1 MYPTNSP
8 QGFAAE
14 VFVVRQVPK
23 GQYFINRI
31 IFLKMIKTF
40 EYGGIHPNDNKISA
54 DAAIETVVP
63 EGSVQIFLSQHI
75 GAPAMPVV
83 AKGDKVKVG
92 QLIAKATGFVSA
104 NIHSSVSGTVTGI
117 DLTAD
122 HAGMKKEAVTIKVE
136 NDEWMDDIDRSDTIV
151 RNVTLSKEEILK
163 KIADSGLVGL
173 GGAAFPSHVKLSP
186 PPGKTAEYLVINAAE
201 CEPYLTSDYRV
212 MMEHAEELM
221 IGVKILMKAAGVA
234 TAYIGVEINKPDAID
249 KLNALTAEF
258 DGVEIVRLKK
268 KYPQGGEKQLIK
280 AVTNR
285 EVPSGA
291 LPIDVGVIV
300 HNVGTAFSVYEAVQ
314 KNKPLIDNIVTV
326 TGKNMAVQKNFLVR
340 VGTPVSKL
348 IALAGGMPENTGKVI
363 FGGPM
368 MGKAASNLD
377 APTQKSTSAVLL
389 VPDGEAHRG
398 TPSSCIRCAR
408 CVSVCPMKL
417 EPYLLKRLSERRM
430 YEESEMNSAHDC
442 IECGSCVYICPA
454 NIPLL
459 DYIRLSKAEVLKMKR
474 NRK

>member
-1 MYPTNSP
+1 
-8 QGFAAE
+8 
-14 VFVVRQVPK
+14 
-23 GQYFINRI
+23 
-31 IFLKMIKTF
+31 MIKTF
-40 EYGGIHPNDNKISA
+40 KYGGIHPDDNKISA
-54 DAAIETVVP
+54 GTAIETVMP
-63 EGSVQIFLSQHI
+63 EGIVRIFLSQHI
-75 GAPAMPVV
+75 GAPATAIV
-83 AKGDKVKVG
+83 AKGDKVKTG
-92 QLIAKATGFVSA
+92 QLIAKAAGFVSA

-122 HAGMKKEAVTIKVE
+122 HLGIKKEAITIKVE
-136 NDEWMDDIDRSDTIV
+136 DDEWQDDIDRSDRIV
-151 RNVTLSKEEILK
+151 KEITLTAAEIVK

-186 PPGKTAEYLVINAAE
+186 PPGKTAKYLIINAAE
-201 CEPYLTSDYRV
+201 CEPYLTSDYRI
-212 MMEHAEELM
+212 MLEHTEELM
-221 IGVKILMKAAGVA
+221 IGVLILKKATGVSL
-234 TAYIGVEINKPDAID
+234 AYIGVEINKPEAIA
-249 KLNALTAEF
+249 KLNSLASEYE
-258 DGVEIVRLKK
+258 GIKIVPLKK

-285 EVPSGA
+285 EVPSGG
-291 LPIDVGVIV
+291 LPVDVGAIV

-326 TGKNMAVQKNFLVR
+326 TGKNMSVQKNLLVR

-348 IALAGGMPENTGKVI
+348 IELAGGIPENTGKVI

-368 MGKAASNLD
+368 MGKAASNIE

-389 VPDGEAHRG
+389 MPERESHRG
-398 TPSSCIRCAR
+398 EVSACVRCAR

-417 EPYLLKRLSERRM
+417 EPYLLKRLSERKM
-430 YEESEMNSAHDC
+430 FEESEKNSAHDC
-442 IECGSCVYICPA
+442 IECGSCAYSCPA